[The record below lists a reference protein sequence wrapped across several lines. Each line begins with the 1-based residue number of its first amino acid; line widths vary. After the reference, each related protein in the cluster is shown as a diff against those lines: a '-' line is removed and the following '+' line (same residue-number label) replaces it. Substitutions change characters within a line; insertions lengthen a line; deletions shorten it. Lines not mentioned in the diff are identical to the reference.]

1 MMQQRRRDHAAFS
14 LIELL
19 CVIALITA
27 VSAWVLVNT
36 TQLGSNFTLL
46 SYEEVFRKAVKEARH
61 LARTHNCWI
70 ELRWDDTG
78 QKFIFENR
86 ERSFEVLPETIGLD
100 RLRVQS
106 RIRVSLYIELAQT
119 EFEKAPAIEQAVS
132 KLRFYPSGLSSRARI
147 RWQNSD
153 LSKQPLHELSLDA
166 FSSGP
171 IPQKSVNI

>member
-1 MMQQRRRDHAAFS
+1 MQQRRRDHAAFS

-61 LARTHNCWI
+61 LARTHNSWI

-86 ERSFEVLPETIGLD
+86 KRSFEVSPRNNWAGSSTSAESD
-100 RLRVQS
+100 
-106 RIRVSLYIELAQT
+106 RVSLFIELAQT
-119 EFEKAPAIEQAVS
+119 GFEKSPPIEQAVS
-132 KLRFYPSGLSSRARI
+132 KLRFYPSGLSSRARV
-147 RWQNSD
+147 RWRNSD
-153 LSKQPLHELSLDA
+153 LSKQPLHELSLDT

-171 IPQKSVNI
+171 IPQKSANI

>member
-1 MMQQRRRDHAAFS
+1 MQQRRRDHAAFS

-61 LARTHNCWI
+61 LARTHNSWI
-70 ELRWDDTG
+70 DLRWDNTG

-86 ERSFEVLPETIGLD
+86 DHSFEVSQKQLGWIVYE
-100 RLRVQS
+100 RRVRS
-106 RIRVSLYIELAQT
+106 E
-119 EFEKAPAIEQAVS
+119 
-132 KLRFYPSGLSSRARI
+132 
-147 RWQNSD
+147 
-153 LSKQPLHELSLDA
+153 
-166 FSSGP
+166 
-171 IPQKSVNI
+171 

>member
-1 MMQQRRRDHAAFS
+1 MQQRRRDHAAFS

-61 LARTHNCWI
+61 LARTHNSWI
-70 ELRWDDTG
+70 DLRWDDTG
-78 QKFIFENR
+78 QKFVFENR
-86 ERSFEVLPETIGLD
+86 ERSFEVSPETIGQD
-100 RLRVQS
+100 RLRAQS
-106 RIRVSLYIELAQT
+106 PIRVSLFIELAHSG
-119 EFEKAPAIEQAVS
+119 FEKSPPIEQAVS
-132 KLRFYPSGLSSRARI
+132 KLRFYPSGFSSRARV
-147 RWQNSD
+147 RWKNSD

-171 IPQKSVNI
+171 IPQKSANI

>member
-1 MMQQRRRDHAAFS
+1 MQQRRRDHAAFS

-46 SYEEVFRKAVKEARH
+46 TYEEVFRKAVKEARH
-61 LARTHNCWI
+61 LARTHNSWI
-70 ELRWDDTG
+70 ELYWDEAG
-78 QKFIFENR
+78 QKFVFENR
-86 ERSFEVLPETIGLD
+86 ERSFEVPAESIGLN
-100 RLRVQS
+100 RLRAQS
-106 RIRVSLYIELAQT
+106 PIRVQIFIELAHT
-119 EFEKAPAIEQAVS
+119 GFEKTPPLEQAVS
-132 KLRFYPSGLSSRARI
+132 KLRFYPSGFSSRARV

-153 LSKQPLHELSLDA
+153 LSNLPLHELSLDA

-171 IPQKSVNI
+171 IPQKISNI